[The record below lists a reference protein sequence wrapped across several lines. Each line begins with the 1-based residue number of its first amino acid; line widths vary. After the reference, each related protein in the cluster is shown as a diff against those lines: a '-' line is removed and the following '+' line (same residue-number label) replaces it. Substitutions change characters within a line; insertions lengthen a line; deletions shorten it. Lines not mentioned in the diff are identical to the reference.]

1 MHDRLLIKALA
12 ATLAVLACGVAGCG
26 GSSSSSSTKPA
37 ANSTPATTPPK
48 RPLLAGQAWS
58 AANQR
63 LYNASG
69 LQCVSGYLQNATAPT
84 PGSSTSTSGGA
95 SGGAPV

>member
-1 MHDRLLIKALA
+1 MHDGLLIKPLA

-26 GSSSSSSTKPA
+26 GSSSSSSSKPA
-37 ANSTPATTPPK
+37 ANSTPATTTPK
-48 RPLLAGQAWS
+48 RLLLAGQACS

-63 LYNASG
+63 LYSASA
-69 LQCVSGYLQNATAPT
+69 LQCVSGHLQKPTSPT

-95 SGGAPV
+95 SSGSH